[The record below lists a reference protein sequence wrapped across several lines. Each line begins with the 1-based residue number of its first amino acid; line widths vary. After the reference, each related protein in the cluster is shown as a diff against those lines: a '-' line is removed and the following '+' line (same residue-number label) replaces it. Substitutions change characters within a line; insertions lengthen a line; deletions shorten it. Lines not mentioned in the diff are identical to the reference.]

1 MIAILFGFGSSL
13 VYGFADFFGALA
25 SRKINAMLVTLV
37 SGFSGLVFLF
47 LMTPIFG
54 MSLDAS
60 SMFWGALA
68 GVVSAIAITALYA
81 SLAIGPIS
89 ILSPL
94 GAIMSALVPMG
105 FGLLFQGEHFST
117 FGVIALVGI
126 LIAVGLVGF
135 VPGNDVRLPSAKG
148 LALGLTAG
156 TSIGILLI
164 CIDQAP
170 ANSGLTPVIFLRLF
184 SMVGIGLMML
194 VSLARGVKFSTKA
207 ISAKSWQATG
217 LAGVLDSSANVL
229 FLAGMRLGEL
239 SVVAVLTALYPLG
252 TIVLARIFLKEKI
265 AKVQLA
271 GVLLALSCSALLAS
285 GL

>member
-1 MIAILFGFGSSL
+1 MFAILFGFASSL

-37 SGFSGLVFLF
+37 SGFSGLVFLL

-54 MSLDAS
+54 MKLDAS
-60 SMFWGALA
+60 SMFWGGLA

-94 GAIMSALVPMG
+94 GAIMSALVPMA
-105 FGLLFQGEHFST
+105 FGLIFQGEQFST
-117 FGVIALVGI
+117 IGVLALVGI

-156 TSIGILLI
+156 TSIGVLLI

-170 ANSGLTPVIFLRLF
+170 ADSGLTPVVFLRMF
-184 SMVGIGLMML
+184 SMVGIGLMIL
-194 VSLARGVKFSTKA
+194 VSLARGNK
-207 ISAKSWQATG
+207 ISAKGITSKSWQATA

>member
-1 MIAILFGFGSSL
+1 MLTIVLGFATSL

-25 SRKINAMLVTLV
+25 SRKLNAMLVTLV
-37 SGFSGLVFLF
+37 SGFSGLVFLIS
-47 LMTPIFG
+47 MTPFFG
-54 MSLDAS
+54 MKFDS
-60 SMFWGALA
+60 SSIFWGALA
-68 GVVSAIAITALYA
+68 GVISAVAITALYA

-94 GAIMSALVPMG
+94 GAIMSALVPMT
-105 FGLLFQGEHFST
+105 FGLLFQGESFSAVGI
-117 FGVIALVGI
+117 FALVGI
-126 LIAVGLVGF
+126 VIAVGLVGF
-135 VPGNDVRLPSAKG
+135 IPGADIRLPSPKG

-156 TSIGILLI
+156 ISIGLLLI

-170 ANSGLTPVIFLRLF
+170 ADSGLTPVIFLRLF
-184 SMVGIGLMML
+184 SMVGIGIMLL
-194 VSLARGVKFSTKA
+194 VSLARGTRITGIGVTGKT
-207 ISAKSWQATG
+207 WQATV

-229 FLAGMRLGEL
+229 FLTAMRLGEL
-239 SVVAVLTALYPLG
+239 SVVSVLTALYPLG

>member
-1 MIAILFGFGSSL
+1 MLTIVLGFATSL

-25 SRKINAMLVTLV
+25 SRKLNAMLVTLV
-37 SGFSGLVFLF
+37 SGFSGLVFLIC
-47 LMTPIFG
+47 MTPFFG
-54 MSLDAS
+54 MKFDS
-60 SMFWGALA
+60 SSIFWGALA
-68 GVVSAIAITALYA
+68 GVISAVAITALYA

-94 GAIMSALVPMG
+94 GAIMSALVPMT
-105 FGLLFQGEHFST
+105 FGLLFQGESFSAVGI
-117 FGVIALVGI
+117 FALVGI
-126 LIAVGLVGF
+126 VIAVGLVGF
-135 VPGNDVRLPSAKG
+135 IPGADIRLPSPKG

-156 TSIGILLI
+156 ISIGLLLI

-170 ANSGLTPVIFLRLF
+170 ADSGLTPVIFLRLF
-184 SMVGIGLMML
+184 SMVGIGIMLL
-194 VSLARGVKFSTKA
+194 VSLARGTRITGNGVTGKT
-207 ISAKSWQATG
+207 WQATV

-229 FLAGMRLGEL
+229 FLTAMRLGEL
-239 SVVAVLTALYPLG
+239 SVVSVLTALYPLG